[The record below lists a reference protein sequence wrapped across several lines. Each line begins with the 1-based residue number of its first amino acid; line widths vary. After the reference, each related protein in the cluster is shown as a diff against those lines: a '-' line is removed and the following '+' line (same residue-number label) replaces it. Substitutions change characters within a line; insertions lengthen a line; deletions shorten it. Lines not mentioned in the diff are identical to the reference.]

1 MLQQFLNDF
10 GYFALFL
17 GTFFEGETILVL
29 AGFLAFRGYMDIN
42 VVVVVAFFG
51 SYAGDQLWYFMGRKH
66 GRKLLARRP
75 RWQLLGD
82 RALEHIRR
90 HPDIWVL
97 SFRFVYGLRT
107 VMPVAIGL
115 SGYPPGRY
123 LFLNGI
129 GAAIW
134 AAALGAAAYHF
145 GAVLE
150 GMLGSVKKYELW
162 VLGALL
168 VLGLGLWLRRRIR
181 NAVKIGLYVALGGIA
196 VWWGL
201 TSDWLDFYDAL
212 LWILCFFVIELN
224 IFKHEVELEHAHHPG
239 GAGG

>member
-1 MLQQFLNDF
+1 VA
-10 GYFALFL
+10 ALRSAITAHQDGDEVARLARQL
-17 GTFFEGETILVL
+17 GARL
-29 AGFLAFRGYMDIN
+29 AVAYEVSQAPVITPDPARGAPLYAQNCSVCHGDS
-42 VVVVVAFFG
+42 G
-51 SYAGDQLWYFMGRKH
+51 AGDGPAGVGLEPAPANLRDG
-66 GRKLLARRP
+66 AR
-75 RWQLLGD
+75 LDHLSLYAIYNTLGMGD

-123 LFLNGI
+123 LLLNGI

-134 AAALGAAAYHF
+134 ATALAAAAYHF

-150 GMLGSVKKYELW
+150 GMLGSIKKYELW

-168 VLGLGLWLRRRIR
+168 VLGLCLWLRRRIK
-181 NAVKIGLYVALGGIA
+181 NARLARKVLEAERLEQA
-196 VWWGL
+196 R
-201 TSDWLDFYDAL
+201 T
-212 LWILCFFVIELN
+212 
-224 IFKHEVELEHAHHPG
+224 HEPTTPAE
-239 GAGG
+239 

>member
-1 MLQQFLNDF
+1 MLQHFLQEF

-42 VVVVVAFFG
+42 LVVVVAFFG
-51 SYAGDQLWYFMGRKH
+51 SYAGDQLWYFLGRKH
-66 GRKLLARRP
+66 GRKLLSRKP
-75 RWQLLGD
+75 RWQLMGAKALG
-82 RALEHIRR
+82 HISR

-123 LFLNGI
+123 LLLNGL
-129 GAAIW
+129 GAAVW

-145 GAVLE
+145 GALLE
-150 GMLGSVKKYELW
+150 SLLGNVKKYELW

-168 VLGLGLWLRRRIR
+168 LLGGILWLRRRIKAAR
-181 NAVKIGLYVALGGIA
+181 IAKELGALCSKAATVEVKNQP
-196 VWWGL
+196 
-201 TSDWLDFYDAL
+201 D
-212 LWILCFFVIELN
+212 E
-224 IFKHEVELEHAHHPG
+224 
-239 GAGG
+239 

>member
-1 MLQQFLNDF
+1 MLQQFLHDF

-29 AGFLAFRGYMDIN
+29 AGFLAFREYMDIKL
-42 VVVVVAFFG
+42 VVVVAFCG
-51 SYAGDQLWYFMGRKH
+51 SYAGDQLWYYMGRKH
-66 GRKLLARRP
+66 GRKLLARKP
-75 RWQLLGD
+75 RWQLMGD
-82 RALEHIRR
+82 KALEHIRR

-115 SGYPPGRY
+115 SGYPPLRY
-123 LFLNGI
+123 LILNGI

-168 VLGLGLWLRRRIR
+168 LLGVVLWLRRRFK
-181 NAVKIGLYVALGGIA
+181 NARIA
-196 VWWGL
+196 REECAQAKAREAAE
-201 TSDWLDFYDAL
+201 TASIKAP
-212 LWILCFFVIELN
+212 
-224 IFKHEVELEHAHHPG
+224 VEQTESK
-239 GAGG
+239 

>member
-1 MLQQFLNDF
+1 MLQQFLQEF

-42 VVVVVAFFG
+42 LVVVVAFFG
-51 SYAGDQLWYFMGRKH
+51 SYAGDQLWYYMGRKH
-66 GRKLLARRP
+66 GRKLLARKP

-82 RALEHIRR
+82 KALEHIRKR
-90 HPDIWVL
+90 PDIWVL

-123 LFLNGI
+123 LLLNGL
-129 GAAIW
+129 GAAVW

-145 GAVLE
+145 GALLE
-150 GMLGSVKKYELW
+150 GLLGNVKKYELW
-162 VLGALL
+162 VLAALL
-168 VLGLGLWLRRRIR
+168 VLGGALWLRRRIKAAR
-181 NAVKIGLYVALGGIA
+181 IA
-196 VWWGL
+196 RE
-201 TSDWLDFYDAL
+201 
-212 LWILCFFVIELN
+212 ELQSPPA
-224 IFKHEVELEHAHHPG
+224 KAATVEIKSRPDE
-239 GAGG
+239 

>member
-1 MLQQFLNDF
+1 VTHLDTFMNVHEGVGCAFISPAPQTMLQQFLHDF

-42 VVVVVAFFG
+42 LVVVVAFFG
-51 SYAGDQLWYFMGRKH
+51 SYAGDQLWYYMGRKH
-66 GRKLLARRP
+66 GRKLLARKP
-75 RWQLLGD
+75 RWQLMGD
-82 RALEHIRR
+82 KALEHIRK

-115 SGYPPGRY
+115 SGYPPLRY
-123 LFLNGI
+123 LILNGI

-134 AAALGAAAYHF
+134 AVALGAAAYHF

-150 GMLGSVKKYELW
+150 GMLGSIKKYELW

-168 VLGLGLWLRRRIR
+168 VLGFGLWLRRRVK
-181 NAVKIGLYVALGGIA
+181 NARIA
-196 VWWGL
+196 REACA
-201 TSDWLDFYDAL
+201 DAKARL
-212 LWILCFFVIELN
+212 AAGQAS
-224 IFKHEVELEHAHHPG
+224 VEAPKTPVE
-239 GAGG
+239 

>member
-1 MLQQFLNDF
+1 MMLQHFLQEF

-42 VVVVVAFFG
+42 LVVVVAFFG

-66 GRKLLARRP
+66 GRKLLARKP

-123 LFLNGI
+123 LLLNGI
-129 GAAIW
+129 GAAVW
-134 AAALGAAAYHF
+134 AAALGAAAFKF

-150 GMLGSVKKYELW
+150 GLLGNVKKYELW

-168 VLGLGLWLRRRIR
+168 VIGGLLWIRRRIK
-181 NAVKIGLYVALGGIA
+181 NARLAREAKLAVPATVDVKNRP
-196 VWWGL
+196 
-201 TSDWLDFYDAL
+201 D
-212 LWILCFFVIELN
+212 E
-224 IFKHEVELEHAHHPG
+224 
-239 GAGG
+239 

>member
-1 MLQQFLNDF
+1 MMLQHFLQEF

-42 VVVVVAFFG
+42 LVVVVAFFG

-66 GRKLLARRP
+66 GRKLLARKP
-75 RWQLLGD
+75 RWQMLGD
-82 RALEHIRR
+82 RALEHIRK

-123 LFLNGI
+123 LLLNGI

-134 AAALGAAAYHF
+134 AAALGAAAYKF

-150 GMLGSVKKYELW
+150 GLLGNVKKYELW

-168 VLGLGLWLRRRIR
+168 V
-181 NAVKIGLYVALGGIA
+181 IGG
-196 VWWGL
+196 
-201 TSDWLDFYDAL
+201 L
-212 LWILCFFVIELN
+212 LWIRRLI
-224 IFKHEVELEHAHHPG
+224 KAARLERESKLAKTLP
-239 GAGG
+239 ATAEPEAKNQPDE